1 VSEAWPATG
10 SADAAPPVCY
20 RHPGRETYIRCTRCE
35 RPICPECMV
44 SASVG
49 FQCPECVAAGR
60 QTVRP
65 TRTVFGG
72 KVHSNPGLVT
82 SILIAVCVA
91 VWLVQIAVPSLTGRW
106 DIYGLAV
113 ASGQWYRLFTAGF
126 LHLSVIHILFNMW
139 ALWVLGRPLEAIL
152 GRIRFVTLYFTALV
166 AGSTASYLFSDPLG
180 AAAGASGAIFGL
192 AGGLIVVARR
202 MHWNFSWLV
211 GIVALNFLLPFTQ
224 ANIDW
229 HAHVGGFLAGL
240 VVAAAFTYPPQQ
252 SRTMVSIV
260 TVVALLAVCAALVT
274 YRTSQ
279 IRQDPTFGSVFQIG
293 GTFPDPGDY
302 RPNHF

>member
-1 VSEAWPATG
+1 
-10 SADAAPPVCY
+10 
-20 RHPGRETYIRCTRCE
+20 
-35 RPICPECMV
+35 MV

-49 FQCPECVAAGR
+49 FQCPECVAQGQ
-60 QTVRP
+60 QTVRR

-72 KVHSNPGLVT
+72 KVHHNPGLVT
-82 SILIAVCVA
+82 SILVGVCVL
-91 VWLVQIAVPSLTGRW
+91 VWLAQIAVPSLTGRL

-113 ASGQWYRLFTAGF
+113 ASGQWYRLITAGF
-126 LHLSVIHILFNMW
+126 LHLSVVHILFNMW

-180 AAAGASGAIFGL
+180 AAAGASGAMFGL

-202 MHWNFSWLV
+202 MSWNFSWLV

-240 VVAAAFTYPPQQ
+240 VVTAAFTYPPAKY
-252 SRTMVSIV
+252 RTTVSIV
-260 TVVALLAVCAALVT
+260 TVVVVLAVCAGLVI

-279 IRQDPTFGSVFQIG
+279 IRQDPAYSSVFQVG

-302 RPNHF
+302 RPDHF

>member
-1 VSEAWPATG
+1 M
-10 SADAAPPVCY
+10 
-20 RHPGRETYIRCTRCE
+20 I
-35 RPICPECMV
+35 

-49 FQCPECVAAGR
+49 FQCPECVAQGR
-60 QTVRP
+60 QGVRP

-82 SILIAVCVA
+82 SILVGACVA
-91 VWLVQIAVPSLTGRW
+91 IWVLQIAVPSLTGRLE
-106 DIYGLAV
+106 IYGLAV
-113 ASGQWYRLFTAGF
+113 ASGQWYRLVTAGF
-126 LHLSVIHILFNMW
+126 LHLSIIHILFNMW

-192 AGGLIVVARR
+192 AGGLIIVARR
-202 MHWNFSWLV
+202 MNWNFSWLV

-229 HAHVGGFLAGL
+229 HAHVGGFIAGL
-240 VVAAAFTYPPQQ
+240 AVTAAFTYPPRD
-252 SRTMVSIV
+252 SRTVVSIV
-260 TVVALLAVCAALVT
+260 AVAVMLFACVGLVAQ
-274 YRTSQ
+274 RTTQ
-279 IRQDPTFGSVFQIG
+279 IRQDPTYGSVFQVG
-293 GTFPDPGDY
+293 GTFPNPGDY
-302 RPNHF
+302 RPDNF

>member
-1 VSEAWPATG
+1 VSEAWPTAG
-10 SADAAPPVCY
+10 SADAVAPVCY
-20 RHPGRETYIRCTRCE
+20 RHPTRETYIRCTRCD

-49 FQCPECVAAGR
+49 FQCPECVAQGR

-72 KVHSNPGLVT
+72 KVHAQPGLATSVLVT
-82 SILIAVCVA
+82 VCVV
-91 VWLVQIAVPSLTGRW
+91 VWLAQIAIPSLTGHLE
-106 DIYGLAV
+106 IYGLAV
-113 ASGQWYRLFTAGF
+113 ASGQWYRLVTAAF
-126 LHLSVIHILFNMW
+126 LHLSIVHILFNMW
-139 ALWVLGRPLEAIL
+139 GLWVLGRPLEAML
-152 GRIRFVTLYFTALV
+152 GRIRFVSLYFTALI

-202 MHWNFSWLV
+202 MNWNFSWLV
-211 GIVALNFLLPFTQ
+211 GIVALNFLLPFMV

-240 VVAAAFTYPPQQ
+240 AVTAAFTYPPKP
-252 SRTMVSIV
+252 SRVAVS
-260 TVVALLAVCAALVT
+260 VVAVVVLLAGCLGLVAH
-274 YRTSQ
+274 RTQQ
-279 IRQDPTFGSVFQIG
+279 IRDDPTYGSVFQLG
-293 GTFPDPGDY
+293 GTFPDAGNF
-302 RPNHF
+302 RPDHF